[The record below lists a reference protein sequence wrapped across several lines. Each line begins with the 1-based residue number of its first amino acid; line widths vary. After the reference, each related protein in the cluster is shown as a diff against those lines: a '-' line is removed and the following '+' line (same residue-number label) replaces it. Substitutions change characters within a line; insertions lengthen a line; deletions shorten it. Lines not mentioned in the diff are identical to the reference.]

1 MQQAASFKKDYYG
14 GALMVLIGLSA
25 IYAAFNYHIGSLS
38 HMGPGFFPA
47 SIGGLLAFTGLLIAA
62 SARGQKQKAAAKEGG
77 EEAPLHAHPTDFP
90 DLRGAVCIIGGT
102 LAFLLFGEYGGLL
115 PATFFAVFICGLG
128 DRTNTI
134 KQVLLLS
141 VAMCVIATV
150 VFWWALQLQL
160 PLFTWG

>member
-1 MQQAASFKKDYYG
+1 MQHAASFKKDYYG
-14 GALMVLIGLSA
+14 GALMVLVGLSA

-47 SIGGLLAFTGLLIAA
+47 SIGALLALVGLMIAA
-62 SARGQKQKAAAKEGG
+62 SARGQKPAPEAGA
-77 EEAPLHAHPTDFP
+77 EEAAQHAHPSDFP

-102 LAFLLFGEYGGLL
+102 LAFLLFGHYGGLL

-128 DRTNTI
+128 DRTNTV
-134 KQVLLLS
+134 KQVLLLA